1 MYRVAI
7 MGATGAVGLE
17 FIKILEQRNFPV
29 KSLRLLA
36 SSRSAGRKL
45 KFKGED
51 YTVEELTEN
60 SFKDIDIV
68 LASAGGSISAKFA
81 PIAVKSGAVVVDNTS
96 YFRMQPD
103 VPLVVPEVNPKD
115 VEWHKG
121 IIANPNCSTIGM
133 VVVLKPIYDAAG
145 IKRVVVSTYQAVSGA
160 GLKAMEELRLQT
172 IDVLAG
178 KEAKPKIFPNQIAF
192 NCIPRIPQSGG
203 IDDSGYTSEE
213 LKMINETQKI
223 IGDNKIKVTATT
235 VRVPVFIGHCE
246 SVNIETRRKI
256 TADEVRKV
264 LSRAPL
270 VKVVDDPKNNLYPM
284 AIMCAGKDDTYV
296 GRIREDNSVKNGIN
310 LWLASDNVR
319 KGAALNAIQIAE
331 LLIEKDLVRVP

>member
-17 FIKILEQRNFPV
+17 FIKILEQRNFPI
-29 KSLRLLA
+29 KTLKLLA
-36 SSRSAGRKL
+36 SSRSAGRKM

-51 YTVEELTEN
+51 YTVEELNEK
-60 SFKDIDIV
+60 SFQDVDIV

-81 PIAVKSGAVVVDNTS
+81 PIAVESGAVVVDNTS
-96 YFRMQPD
+96 YFRMKKD

-133 VVVLKPIYDAAG
+133 IVVLKPIYDAAG

-160 GLKAMEELRLQT
+160 GLKAIEELKQQT
-172 IDVLAG
+172 LDVLEG
-178 KEAKPKIFPNQIAF
+178 KEITPKIFPNQIAF

-203 IDDSGYTSEE
+203 IDDNGYTTEE
-213 LKMINETQKI
+213 LKMVNETKKMM
-223 IGDNKIKVTATT
+223 GDDSIKVTATT
-235 VRVPVFIGHCE
+235 VRVPVFVGHSE
-246 SVNIETRRKI
+246 SVNIETKKKI
-256 TADEVRKV
+256 TASEVREV
-264 LSRAPL
+264 LSKAPL
-270 VKVVDDPKNNLYPM
+270 VKVVDDPKNNLYPL
-284 AIMCAGKDDTYV
+284 ATMCAGKDDTFV
-296 GRIREDNSVKNGIN
+296 GRIREDISIENGID

-331 LLIEKDLVRVP
+331 LLIKKDLVRVP

>member
-256 TADEVRKV
+256 TADEVREV
-264 LSRAPL
+264 LSKAPL

>member
-7 MGATGAVGLE
+7 MGATGVVGLE

-256 TADEVRKV
+256 TADEVREV
-264 LSRAPL
+264 LSKAPL

>member
-1 MYRVAI
+1 

-256 TADEVRKV
+256 TADEVREV
-264 LSRAPL
+264 LSKAPL

>member
-81 PIAVKSGAVVVDNTS
+81 PIAVKSGAVIVDNTS

-192 NCIPRIPQSGG
+192 NCLPRIPQSGG

-223 IGDNKIKVTATT
+223 MGNNKIKVTATT

-246 SVNIETRRKI
+246 SVNIETRKKI

-264 LSRAPL
+264 LSKAPL